1 MGGRA
6 SDGGV
11 ADRPSHGPEGYSC
24 GVTDQLDDLDPT
36 PETTARPVAPT
47 PGEGVLVAVLAAVG
61 LLAAGVLTYDK
72 VESLKAQAAGES
84 FSASCDVNA
93 FVACSGVFN
102 TPQAE
107 VFGFPNP
114 LIGIAGFAVVLTLGV
129 LVAARVALP
138 RFVVGGLFA
147 GAVFGIGFV
156 TWLQY
161 QSFYE
166 IGRLC
171 PYCMVVW
178 AVMIPLF
185 VVITRWFAQQVAP
198 GGAVHRFLGDW
209 SLLVVLLWYVAVGAA
224 IWFQFGTTLWA

>member
-1 MGGRA
+1 M
-6 SDGGV
+6 
-11 ADRPSHGPEGYSC
+11 
-24 GVTDQLDDLDPT
+24 TDQLEYRDAPLPDEADTPT
-36 PETTARPVAPT
+36 PTRR
-47 PGEGVLVAVLAAVG
+47 EGVLVMVLAAVG
-61 LLAAGVLTYDK
+61 LLAAGVLLNDK
-72 VESLKAQAAGES
+72 VKSLEASAAGES
-84 FSASCDVNA
+84 FTASCDVNA

-185 VVITRWFAQQVAP
+185 VVISRWFAQHVAP
-198 GGAVHRFLGDW
+198 GGAVHRFLGNW

>member
-1 MGGRA
+1 M
-6 SDGGV
+6 
-11 ADRPSHGPEGYSC
+11 
-24 GVTDQLDDLDPT
+24 TDQLEYHDAPLSGEDD
-36 PETTARPVAPT
+36 APT
-47 PGEGVLVAVLAAVG
+47 PTRGEGALVTVLAAVG
-61 LLAAGVLTYDK
+61 LLAAGILLNDK
-72 VESLKAQAAGES
+72 VKSLEAEAAGES
-84 FSASCDVNA
+84 FTASCDVNA

-129 LVAARVALP
+129 LVASRVALP

-198 GGAVHRFLGDW
+198 GGAVHRFLSDW
-209 SLLVVLLWYVAVGAA
+209 ALLVVLLWYVAVGAA